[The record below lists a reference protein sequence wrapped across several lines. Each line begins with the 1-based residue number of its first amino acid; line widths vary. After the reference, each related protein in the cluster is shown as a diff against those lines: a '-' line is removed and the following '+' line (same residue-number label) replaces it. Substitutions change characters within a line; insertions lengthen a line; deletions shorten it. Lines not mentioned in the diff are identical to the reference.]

1 MRVRIQ
7 VGLALLLVA
16 GSFCHAGLTA
26 AQSYPVRPIRLI
38 LPFPAGGVTDIVA
51 RIIAQPVAQ
60 QLGQS
65 IIIDNR
71 PGADGII
78 GADIVMKAA
87 PDGYTLFFATT
98 TSMSSVPTTRK
109 NPPFHPV
116 RDFTAIS
123 DIGRNTFFI
132 YVHPSLPVRT
142 VPELISHLRAHPGKL
157 NYATV
162 SGAPMLATAQ
172 FLSFNKLDATRIP
185 YKGEAPAIPDL
196 VAGRVQFALMTA
208 GPAYAQ
214 AREGKLRVLATLT
227 PRRSVLAPDVPTMD
241 EAGVKGV
248 TITSWQGLFGP
259 ARMAAPVV
267 DRISREFRAV
277 LSRPDI
283 VDTLGRQGVIARGS
297 TPAELEAF
305 VKEQLEAWSRALREA
320 GIPLE

>member
-1 MRVRIQ
+1 MRVR
-7 VGLALLLVA
+7 VKVALAFLLMA
-16 GSFCHAGLTA
+16 GSSFGTGLTI
-26 AQSYPVRPIRLI
+26 AQGYPVRPIRLI

-71 PGADGII
+71 PGADGMI

-109 NPPFHPV
+109 NPPYHPV
-116 RDFTAIS
+116 RDFTAIT
-123 DIGRNTFFI
+123 DLGRITFFM
-132 YVHPSLPVRT
+132 YVHPSLPVRSMQ
-142 VPELISHLRAHPGKL
+142 ELISYIRTNPGKL

-162 SGAPMLATAQ
+162 SSTAMVATAQ
-172 FLSFNKLDATRIP
+172 LLSLYKLDAARIP

-196 VAGRVQFALMTA
+196 VAGRVQFGFISA

-227 PRRSVLAPDVPTMD
+227 PRRSVIAPDVPTLE

-248 TITSWQGLFGP
+248 STASWSGLFGP
-259 ARMAAPVV
+259 ARMPPPVV
-267 DRISREFRAV
+267 DRLTREFRAV

-283 VDTLGRQGVIARGS
+283 VETLGRQGFIAHGS
-297 TPAELEAF
+297 TPAELEAY
-305 VKEQLEAWSRALREA
+305 VKEQLETWSRALREA
-320 GIPLE
+320 GVPLE